1 MPSSTSGRP
10 EFRSGSNHG
19 IDDLVVDESLA
30 KDLRAV
36 YPELETIRD
45 AAANPV
51 YLVGGALRDL
61 LLGRGRSGNLDL
73 AIEGDASSLAA
84 AVGESVREHERFST
98 ATFDIG
104 NLEVDLAATRTETY
118 AHPGALPEVTLGADI
133 EADMARRDFTV
144 NAMAASLEEPELIDP
159 HDGRADLEAGL
170 LRVLHPRSFA
180 DDPTRALRAARYAAR
195 LGFSLETETEA
206 LLREAD
212 LATVS
217 ADRREAELLRL
228 AGEPSAPGAYR
239 LLAEWGLLELRDGG
253 IELAERVGELLELPL
268 WTLRAERDRVVHAA
282 AIGEPGGEVE
292 LAGADPSRPSEGV
305 ALVMAY
311 SAVEL
316 VLARAAGAEWL
327 DDYLAKWSEV
337 ELEIGGADLIA
348 AGVKEGPAVGRG
360 LAEAKRRKLDGE
372 LAGRENELEVA
383 LRAAR
388 ENDAV
393 A

>member
-1 MPSSTSGRP
+1 M
-10 EFRSGSNHG
+10 
-19 IDDLVVDESLA
+19 DESLA
-30 KDLRAV
+30 KDLRAA
-36 YPELETIRD
+36 YPELETIRG
-45 AAANPV
+45 AATDPV

-73 AIEGDASSLAA
+73 AIEGDASSLAS
-84 AVGESVREHERFST
+84 AVGGNVREHERFST
-98 ATFDIG
+98 ATFDVG
-104 NLEVDLAATRTETY
+104 DLEVDLAATRTETY
-118 AHPGALPEVTLGADI
+118 AHPGALPEVILGADI
-133 EADMARRDFTV
+133 EADMARRDFTI
-144 NAMAASLEEPELIDP
+144 NAMAASLEEPKLIDP
-159 HDGRADLEAGL
+159 HDGRADLAAGL
-170 LRVLHPRSFA
+170 LRVLHPRSFS

-195 LGFSLETETEA
+195 LGFSLEAETEA

-212 LATVS
+212 LETVS

-228 AGEPSAPGAYR
+228 AGEASAPGAYR

-253 IELAERVGELLELPL
+253 IELAERVAELLELPL
-268 WTLRAERDRVVHAA
+268 WTLRAERNRVVHAA
-282 AIGEPGGEVE
+282 AIGEPGGEVD

-316 VLARAAGAEWL
+316 VLARAAGADWL
-327 DDYLAKWSEV
+327 DDYLEKWSEV